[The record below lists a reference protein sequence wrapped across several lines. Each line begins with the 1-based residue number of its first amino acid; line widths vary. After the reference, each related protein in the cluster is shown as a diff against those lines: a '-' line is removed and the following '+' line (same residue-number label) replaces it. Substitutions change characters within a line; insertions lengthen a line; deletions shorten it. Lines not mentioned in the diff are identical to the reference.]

1 MVNNTSFEHTGGNLK
16 LFGYEEVEAYVK
28 EHVVLKEERVPEFDD
43 WKLIGTIRFP
53 LLITKVEYTNPELL
67 DYISVDINSLNEN
80 YTHYYFK
87 FGVNCNYTHEELKP
101 FAEHEVIKDLVNE
114 IIKSVN
120 CGYVKISFSEEE
132 DGVKGTVTYH
142 VKWPIRLL
150 WHETVT
156 NYVLPKVLCEKGERN
171 E

>member
-120 CGYVKISFSEEE
+120 CGYVKISFSEER
-132 DGVKGTVTYH
+132 DGVEGTITYY
-142 VKWPIRLL
+142 VKWPVRLL
-150 WHETVT
+150 WHKTAGI
-156 NYVLPKVLCEKGERN
+156 YILPKVPCKVKEN